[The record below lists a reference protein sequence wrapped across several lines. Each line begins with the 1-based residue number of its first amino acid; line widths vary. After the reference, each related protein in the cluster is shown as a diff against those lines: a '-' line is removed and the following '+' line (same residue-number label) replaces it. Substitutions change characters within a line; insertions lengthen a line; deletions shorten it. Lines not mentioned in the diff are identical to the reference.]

1 VSTVVGWAYCCNNLE
16 LAEACAVEA
25 HPTPLQPATDALS
38 WEPAQKTLRDILRLP
53 HGTVHIEWLKSVKQ
67 ELKTPVESN
76 AFSIEDKDENEVS
89 TPVMETFK

>member
-1 VSTVVGWAYCCNNLE
+1 
-16 LAEACAVEA
+16 
-25 HPTPLQPATDALS
+25 
-38 WEPAQKTLRDILRLP
+38 
-53 HGTVHIEWLKSVKQ
+53 VHIEWLKSVKQ